1 MNKGYI
7 EILSGLFQGQK
18 SGFTRWVT
26 IGRGKTNSLR
36 LMDPKASRTHAKIEV
51 TKEGFLVKDLN
62 SKNGILVNDTKVST
76 QLLKSG
82 DTIRVGLTD
91 IRFSEKAIVEVE
103 EESPRA
109 KIAKKKKSLDPS
121 QREFDKWV
129 LSSDIGI
136 QELRSRFKSFLRVN
150 RTIGSELDMKKAFE
164 KILEEIFVLLPAD
177 RGAILSVNEEIRR
190 LEILCSRTRK
200 GPVGVSDILISQ
212 TILNRVMEES
222 LGIIIEDTMSDDR
235 FELSESISIEDIRS
249 ALCVPLIQNQETI
262 GIIYLDVSGQ
272 KKAFTDDDLDML
284 MAIAGPASVQVQNA
298 LYVDQLKNTYWDT
311 IQVLANAIE
320 ARDSYTIGHNR
331 RVSSFA
337 MIVATYLGWPEEDIR
352 IVEQGG
358 ILHDI
363 GKIGVADSI
372 LLKTGRLEEEE
383 QQNMR
388 RHPEIGAQMI
398 KGIDFLRPVIP
409 YVLSHHERW
418 DGGGYPLGLK
428 GPEIPAEGRL
438 LAVCDAF
445 DAMTSTRPYRKKMS
459 TDHAI
464 EEVFVNKGKQF
475 DPKVVDAFFRAWHSG
490 KIANF
495 MKADDEA
502 LKNIHQEINSKSS
515 PPNRD
520 QASVLGLATI
530 NTNL

>member
-1 MNKGYI
+1 MTKGYV
-7 EILSGLFQGQK
+7 EIMNGLFQGQK

-26 IGRGKTNSLR
+26 VGRGKANSLR
-36 LMDPKASRTHAKIEV
+36 LMDPKVSRIHAKIET
-51 TKEGFLVKDLN
+51 TKEGFRIKDVN
-62 SKNGILVNDTKVST
+62 SKNGVFVNDARISS

-82 DTIRVGLTD
+82 DTVRIGLTD
-91 IRFSEKAIVEVE
+91 LRFSEREIVKVE

-109 KIAKKKKSLDPS
+109 KIATKKKSLDPS
-121 QREFDKWV
+121 EREFDQWAV
-129 LSSDIGI
+129 SSDIGI
-136 QELRSRFKSFLRVN
+136 QELRSRFRSFLRVN
-150 RTIGSELDMKKAFE
+150 RTIGSEFDMKKAFE
-164 KILEEIFVLLPAD
+164 KVLEEIFVLLPAD

-222 LGIIIEDTMSDDR
+222 VGILIEDTMSDDR

-249 ALCVPLIQNQETI
+249 ALCVPLIQNHETI

-298 LYVDQLKNTYWDT
+298 LYVNQLKNTYWDT
-311 IQVLANAIE
+311 IQALANAIE

-337 MIVATYLGWPEEDIR
+337 MIVSTYLGWTEEDMR
-352 IVEQGG
+352 TVEQGG

-363 GKIGVADSI
+363 GKIGVADAI
-372 LLKTGRLEEEE
+372 LLKKGRLEDEE

-418 DGGGYPLGLK
+418 DGSGYPLGLR

-445 DAMTSTRPYRKKMS
+445 DAMTSTRPYRTKMS
-459 TDHAI
+459 PDHAI
-464 EEVFVNKGKQF
+464 EEVYKNKGKQF
-475 DPKVVDAFFRAWHSG
+475 DPKVVDAFFRAWHAG
-490 KIANF
+490 KIAKF

-502 LKNIHQEINSKSS
+502 LKNIHQAINSNSS
-515 PPNRD
+515 PPKID
-520 QASVLGLATI
+520 QISLMDWAT
-530 NTNL
+530 NSTGA